1 MNLLFIISRNNDNK
15 YGSNLFISSETN
27 LIIKFVEIW
36 NHPDLIVNKRSYIF
50 SEIYKLLKQF
60 WSLKK
65 Y

>member
-36 NHPDLIVNKRSYIF
+36 NHPDLIVNKRSCIF
-50 SEIYKLLKQF
+50 SEIYKLLRWNNF
-60 WSLKK
+60 DR
-65 Y
+65 